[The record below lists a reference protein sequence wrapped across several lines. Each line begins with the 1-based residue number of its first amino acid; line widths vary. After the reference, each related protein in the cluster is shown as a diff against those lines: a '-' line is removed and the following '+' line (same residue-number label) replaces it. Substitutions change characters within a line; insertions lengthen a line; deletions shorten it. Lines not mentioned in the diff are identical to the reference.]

1 MSDYEILMIS
11 PKTNETRN
19 FIRQKKKKKNFN
31 NREIFTN
38 SGKHNPL

>member
-19 FIRQKKKKKNFN
+19 FIRQKKKKNFN